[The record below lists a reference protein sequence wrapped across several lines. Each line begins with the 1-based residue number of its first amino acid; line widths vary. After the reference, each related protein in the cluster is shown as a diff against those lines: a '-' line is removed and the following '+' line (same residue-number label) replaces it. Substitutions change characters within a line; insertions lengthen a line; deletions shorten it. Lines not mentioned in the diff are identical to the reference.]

1 MGAQQSSEAPVAED
15 AFIDYYEL
23 LEVEQS
29 ATSDEI
35 RKSYRKL
42 ALRYHPDKNPD
53 NVEEAN
59 RKFTRLLEAYEVLSD
74 EDERTWYD
82 RNREYLIHGGGEEE
96 EEEDIDTKFRF
107 FRSGSAAPKAS
118 PAAAGIG
125 VPHLLRFFNPSLAK
139 DLSDSDSSFY
149 GIYRRLFERIAEE
162 DRIAAP
168 YPGENHEGEFAL
180 LERDDADWYPSF
192 GNSSTVYNNSVREFY
207 QFWLNFSSRK
217 SFAWKDVADTRGQ
230 DRRVKR
236 LMEKDNKRSRANA
249 RREYNETIRSLAAFI
264 RKRDPRFKA
273 YQATQG
279 SAQSA
284 EEQAKAEKRRQQLSE
299 ARQELKR
306 AQAASFQAQS
316 WQITEETTDFDDFT
330 SGESDVDVD
339 ALGDEPFWDCVA
351 CNKIFQSQ
359 AAWENHER
367 SKKHKKEVARL
378 KREMRSE
385 ADFFDAAEEHEKCS
399 GQDVDELKVSDD
411 TENKDVAAGITEA
424 VAALDFVSDTEEPI
438 LGSRKKSKKQKKQAR
453 KMAEALEQDEPVPQK
468 KSSPLSEKLPHLA
481 ELPVLTERPPGSFDV
496 FGYGSLIFKPPP
508 HAIGYTPGFIKGY
521 ARRFA
526 QHSED
531 HRGTP
536 ERPGRVVTLVSAA
549 DWHRFEA
556 ADDAPEG
563 DIVWGIS
570 YTIDPEH
577 AAEVRQDLDFREK
590 NGYTPLWEPIWGIT
604 GPQWRREEV
613 VLVEKALIYVGL
625 PDNAAFVGPQPLDEL
640 AERIYTCEGPS
651 GRNDEYLLLL
661 AEAVRL
667 LTPDSI
673 DNHLFTLEEKVLALR
688 KHGINKPKPRR
699 AAVEKK
705 HVGREKCT
713 VCGMRFE
720 SRSKLFAHVRE
731 KGHARAPDSRK
742 AKK

>member
-15 AFIDYYEL
+15 AFVDYYEL

-74 EDERTWYD
+74 ENERAWYD

-107 FRSGSAAPKAS
+107 FRWGSAAPKAS

-149 GIYRRLFERIAEE
+149 GVYRRLFERIAEE
-162 DRIAAP
+162 DRIAVP
-168 YPGENHEGEFAL
+168 YPGENHEGEFAIP
-180 LERDDADWYPSF
+180 ERDDAHWYPSF
-192 GNSSTVYNNSVREFY
+192 GNSSTAYNNSVREFY

-284 EEQAKAEKRRQQLSE
+284 EEQAKTEKRRQQLSA
-299 ARQELKR
+299 ARQEFKR

-316 WQITEETTDFDDFT
+316 WQITEDATDFDDFT

-351 CNKIFQSQ
+351 CNKIFRSQ

-378 KREMRSE
+378 KREMQSE
-385 ADFFDAAEEHEKCS
+385 AGFFDAADEHEEHS
-399 GQDVDELKVSDD
+399 GQGVDDVKENDD
-411 TENKDVAAGITEA
+411 TENKDVAADITDA
-424 VAALDFVSDTEEPI
+424 TAALDIVSDTEEPI

-468 KSSPLSEKLPHLA
+468 KPSMLSEKLPHLA

-549 DWHRFEA
+549 DWHKFEA

-570 YTIDPEH
+570 YTIDPEY
-577 AAEVRQDLDFREK
+577 ADEVRQDLDFREK
-590 NGYTPLWEPIWGIT
+590 NGYTPLWEPIWGVV

-625 PDNAAFVGPQPLDEL
+625 PDNTAFVGPQPLDEL

-651 GRNDEYLLLL
+651 GRNDEYLLRL

-699 AAVEKK
+699 SAAEKRPT
-705 HVGREKCT
+705 GREKCT

-731 KGHARAPDSRK
+731 KGHARAPD
-742 AKK
+742 AKVKK